1 MNTISTIQFRRTLI
15 SLVSAAAIALPG
27 LASARLG
34 DRIQTVK
41 TNAGIHI
48 TNVRENRPLVKA
60 IEKVTEP
67 ATDIFH
73 KVQELQVM
81 EQFQDTM
88 ALVNKMQ
95 ADYQYFSGGH
105 GCSATCASFRAS
117 LKNIF
122 NDFSSLVADVPA
134 LSGNQ
139 ELVANIQ
146 RTSDLID
153 YIPPRALYLMWQ
165 AMSAKVAELE
175 AMAYEIRATLDSLPP
190 LMDPSGF
197 GPNTRTASTNTQ
209 GSATRGDRMCE
220 WVNEADKPV
229 IELIQARLEMLG
241 WEIEK
246 LEGMIPDVSVK
257 GEAGA
262 SAGAAVA
269 NGTASAG
276 ASAKPTD
283 IPKIGLKVIA
293 YVPQR
298 INWAIKIN
306 MLHAKVACS

>member
-1 MNTISTIQFRRTLI
+1 MKTITTAQFRHTLI
-15 SLVSAAAIALPG
+15 SLATAAAIALPG
-27 LASARLG
+27 LASAGFG
-34 DRIQTVK
+34 DRIQKVK
-41 TNAGIHI
+41 TKTGVHI

-60 IEKVTEP
+60 VEQVKAP
-67 ATDIFH
+67 AADIFQ

-81 EQFQDTM
+81 EQFRDSM
-88 ALVNKMQ
+88 ELVNQMQ

-165 AMSAKVAELE
+165 AMSTKVAELE
-175 AMAYEIRATLDSLPP
+175 AMAYEIRQTLDSLPP

-197 GPNTRTASTNTQ
+197 GPNTRTASAGTRGT
-209 GSATRGDRMCE
+209 SSRGDRMCE

-229 IELIQARLEMLG
+229 IDLIQARLEMLG

-246 LEGMIPDVSVK
+246 VEGMIPDVSVK

-283 IPKIGLKVIA
+283 IPKIGLKLIA

-298 INWAIKIN
+298 INWAIKLN
-306 MLHAKVACS
+306 MLRAKVACS